1 MTYLPTVA
9 ALTAALTG
17 AAYAAG
23 QPPLAQ
29 WQGEYTDRSTVA
41 LSDNYAMQEVAS
53 RWLVTH
59 GILSMIE
66 PMKAR

>member
-17 AAYAAG
+17 AAAAG

-41 LSDNYAMQEVAS
+41 LSEKYARPEEAS